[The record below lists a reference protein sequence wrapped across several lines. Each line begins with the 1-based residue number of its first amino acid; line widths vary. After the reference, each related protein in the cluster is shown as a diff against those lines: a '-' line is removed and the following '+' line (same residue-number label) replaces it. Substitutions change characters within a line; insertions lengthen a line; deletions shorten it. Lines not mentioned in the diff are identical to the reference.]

1 MKQARRGAAWALGVM
16 VAACG
21 TGAALAQAPAQAPQP
36 GEARAGEAATARQI
50 ENLAAFSRLYGWV
63 RWFHA
68 SDGAFDTNWD
78 ALAPHGV
85 GAVVDAPDAAALREA
100 LQRVFG
106 PIAPTMRLFL
116 TGEPAPAPAFVRAE
130 RPDAPLFS
138 VAAWRHEGLG
148 IGADASGPF
157 QSSRVIYPIA
167 DARLRAGFP
176 DPNAPLVM
184 DLGGGVSCSLPSAV
198 MVSTKTKT
206 VPAGEP
212 FKGGAGAAS
221 LFNRDVRLGIVVQ
234 VWSALREFW
243 PYIGEREVDWDG
255 ALRETIAGAWSAPPR
270 EFLGR
275 VRAMIARTGDGQAD
289 VHLTG
294 DAGDK
299 RLPIEWRWAEGSLVI
314 TKALSEDAARALS
327 KYLAVG
333 AVVTAIGDEAIAGA
347 LAKAEAQSPGATPES
362 VRERALDSLLVGPAD
377 EVVRLRIVPRN
388 VTTQT
393 PGDVELRRTANL
405 WSSPPSLAEVAR
417 EEAPGVLVVR
427 ARGATPAMLGE
438 LRPTLAAAKRIVF
451 DLRSPSPISVVIGS
465 MLDEAIA
472 APTVAT
478 PIRLAPDQGDL
489 SFEQEEGIILPQT
502 PRVGAA
508 VVFVADARTM
518 GEAERDL
525 LAVREAKL
533 GPIVGERTAGT
544 AGDVIEV
551 PLGAGMSLR
560 FTGRMTRRYDG
571 EPLFGVGVAPDVVVA
586 PTLAGLAAGRDEALE
601 RAIEMVKA
609 LPERPAPPAPPPPPG
624 TENQRQG
631 EQATPPR
638 VTPKP

>member
-1 MKQARRGAAWALGVM
+1 MKQARRGAAWALGAV

-21 TGAALAQAPAQAPQP
+21 TGAALAQSPRQTAQP
-36 GEARAGEAATARQI
+36 GEAQVREAATARQV
-50 ENLAAFSRLYGWV
+50 ENLAAFARLSGWV

-184 DLGGGVSCSLPSAV
+184 DLGGGVSCLMPSAV

-234 VWSALREFW
+234 VWSAMREFW
-243 PYIGEREVDWDG
+243 PYFGEREVDWDA
-255 ALRETIAGAWSAPPR
+255 ALRETIAGVWNAPPR
-270 EFLGR
+270 EFMGR
-275 VRAMIARTGDGQAD
+275 LRAMVARTADGQAD
-289 VHLTG
+289 VYLTG
-294 DAGDK
+294 DAGEK
-299 RLPIEWRWAEGSLVI
+299 RLPVEWRWAEGQLVI
-314 TKALSEDAARALS
+314 TKALSEDAAKALS
-327 KYLAVG
+327 EWIGHG
-333 AVVTAIGDEAIAGA
+333 AIAATIGGEEIGDA
-347 LAKAEAQSPGATPES
+347 LARAAAQSPGATPES
-362 VRERALDSLLVGPAD
+362 VRERALESLLAGPAD
-377 EVVRLRIVPRN
+377 EPVRLQI
-388 VTTQT
+388 T
-393 PGDVELRRTANL
+393 PLNAKTRSPVIVELRRTASL

-451 DLRSPSPISVVIGS
+451 DLRSASPISVVIGS
-465 MLDEAIA
+465 MLDEAIS

-489 SFEQEEGIILPQT
+489 SFEQEEGIILPQS

-544 AGDVIEV
+544 AGEVIEV

-571 EPLFGVGVAPDVVVA
+571 EPLFGAGVTPDVIVA
-586 PTLAGLAAGRDEALE
+586 PTIAGLAAGRDEALE

-609 LPERPAPPAPPPPPG
+609 LPERPAPPASEKQPK
-624 TENQRQG
+624 G
-631 EQATPPR
+631 EQPTPSTPPR